1 MPLLLAVSLDEQ
13 SVAAAAA
20 VTLPPHNVPT
30 TPPHHPTQEHIGM
43 PLTSIRY

>member
-20 VTLPPHNVPT
+20 VTLPPHTVPT
-30 TPPHHPTQEHIGM
+30 TPPHHPTEHMGM
-43 PLTSIRY
+43 LLTSYRY